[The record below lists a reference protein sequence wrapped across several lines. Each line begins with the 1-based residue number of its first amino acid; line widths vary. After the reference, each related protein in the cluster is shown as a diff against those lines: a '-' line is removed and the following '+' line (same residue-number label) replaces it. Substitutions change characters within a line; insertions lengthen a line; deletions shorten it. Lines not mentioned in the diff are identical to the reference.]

1 MFGDSSAYLLGADP
15 SKAAFQSQVIHPV
28 DRMNLDAM
36 AFVVLEHIERHI
48 RAGGALGP
56 DLAVKVG
63 QAFRRFAVDADDNVA
78 APHPGFFGGTV
89 GGDAAYHQ
97 MPADVV
103 GGRGKPW
110 G

>member
-36 AFVVLEHIERHI
+36 AFVVLEHVERDI

-63 QAFRRFAVDADDNVA
+63 QAFRGFAVDADDNVA
-78 APHPGFFGGTV
+78 APHPGLFGGALRRDT
-89 GGDAAYHQ
+89 
-97 MPADVV
+97 PF
-103 GGRGKPW
+103 PPTP
-110 G
+110 

>member
-1 MFGDSSAYLLGADP
+1 
-15 SKAAFQSQVIHPV
+15 
-28 DRMNLDAM
+28 M

-78 APHPGFFGGTV
+78 APQPGFPICNRSRLNRRIAPARPIQAQHKPTRRPALYLP
-89 GGDAAYHQ
+89 AASVSIEETLESAH
-97 MPADVV
+97 P
-103 GGRGKPW
+103 
-110 G
+110 